1 MNTNKRILQ
10 KGILYLSIAMPLLFL
25 GPVVIHSAF
34 KNQKHPYYFLVL
46 GFGILACLGAML
58 MLFLGIRKIMNSLFK
73 KR

>member
-1 MNTNKRILQ
+1 MNTDKKILQ

-34 KNQKHPYYFLVL
+34 KNQNHPYYFVVL
-46 GFGILACLGAML
+46 GFGILACIGAML

-73 KR
+73 KK

>member
-1 MNTNKRILQ
+1 MNTDKKILQ

-25 GPVVIHSAF
+25 GPVIIHSAF
-34 KNQKHPYYFLVL
+34 KNQSHPLYLIVL
-46 GFGILACLGAML
+46 GIGILTCLGAMF

>member
-1 MNTNKRILQ
+1 MNTDKKILQ
-10 KGILYLSIAMPLLFL
+10 KGILYLYIAMPLLFL

-34 KNQKHPYYFLVL
+34 KNQNHPLYVVVL

-73 KR
+73 NR

>member
-1 MNTNKRILQ
+1 MSTDKNILQ

-34 KNQKHPYYFLVL
+34 KNQEHPYYFLVL
-46 GFGILACLGAML
+46 GFGILTCLSAML

>member
-1 MNTNKRILQ
+1 MSTDKKILQ

-34 KNQKHPYYFLVL
+34 KNQNHPYYIGVL
-46 GFGILACLGAML
+46 GSGILFCLGAIL
-58 MLFLGIRKIMNSLFK
+58 MMFLGIRKIMNSLFK

>member
-1 MNTNKRILQ
+1 MNTDKKILQ

-34 KNQKHPYYFLVL
+34 KNQNHPLYFVVL
-46 GFGILACLGAML
+46 GLGIVACLGAMM

>member
-1 MNTNKRILQ
+1 MNTDKKILQ

-25 GPVVIHSAF
+25 GPVIIHSAF
-34 KNQKHPYYFLVL
+34 KNQSHPWYVVVL
-46 GFGILACLGAML
+46 GFGILACWGAMM

>member
-1 MNTNKRILQ
+1 MNTDKKILQ

-25 GPVVIHSAF
+25 GPVAIHSAF
-34 KNQKHPYYFLVL
+34 KNQNHPLYFVVL
-46 GFGILACLGAML
+46 GLGIIICLSAML

>member
-1 MNTNKRILQ
+1 MSTDRKILQ
-10 KGILYLSIAMPLLFL
+10 KGILFLSIAMPLLFL

-34 KNQKHPYYFLVL
+34 KNQEHPYYIAVL
-46 GFGILACLGAML
+46 GFGILACLAAML

>member
-1 MNTNKRILQ
+1 MNTDKKILQ

-25 GPVVIHSAF
+25 GPVIIHSAF
-34 KNQKHPYYFLVL
+34 KNQNHPWYVVVL
-46 GFGILACLGAML
+46 GFGILACLGAMM

>member
-1 MNTNKRILQ
+1 MNTDKKILQ
-10 KGILYLSIAMPLLFL
+10 KGILYMSIAMPLLFL

-34 KNQKHPYYFLVL
+34 KNQNHPWYPVVL

-73 KR
+73 KQ